1 MVTMKD
7 IAQIVGVSEST
18 VSRVMS
24 KPPDECPVSKKLQEK
39 IRQVAEKLEYQ
50 PNLMARGLA
59 TRKSGNIGLVIY
71 RYEHLTHPVMTQV
84 LSGVASAISH
94 SRYSLLIEAIY
105 QPGKEDESKQRL
117 SGLFARRQVDGLII
131 VAHETEPVE
140 ILELMKEEYPF
151 VLANFYVPG
160 LNADSVRINLKK
172 VGQAVIR
179 YFAQLGH
186 KEIAVLPGPK
196 TYGNIKNHDT
206 EDIVSGIQAAA
217 TDLGVQIPS
226 ERIIFTDYNEQEA
239 YNATVK
245 MLEGE
250 IRPTA
255 IYAVD
260 DAIAM
265 GILKAAQD
273 HGLQVPADLSILCGA
288 DTQTARFAP
297 VPLSAIQIPY
307 TDIGL
312 KAAEILLTKLDQ
324 APIENQQVFLPF
336 EVVGRQS
343 SAPYVEKI
351 MRQRFA

>member
-24 KPPDECPVSKKLQEK
+24 KSPEDCPVSQKLQEK
-39 IRQVAEKLEYQ
+39 IRKVADKLGYQ

-59 TRKSGNIGLVIY
+59 TRKSGNIGLIIY

-84 LSGVASAISH
+84 LSGVARAISH

-105 QPGKEDESKQRL
+105 QPGKEDEAKQKL

-160 LNADSVRINLKK
+160 LSADSVRINLKK
-172 VGQAVIR
+172 VGQGVIR
-179 YFAQLGH
+179 YFTELGH

-196 TYGNIKNHDT
+196 TYGTIKNHDT

-226 ERIIFTDYNEQEA
+226 ERIIFTEYSEEEA
-239 YNATVK
+239 YNATVNLLRSE
-245 MLEGE
+245 M
-250 IRPTA
+250 RPTA

-265 GILKAAQD
+265 GVLKAAQD
-273 HGLQVPADLSILCGA
+273 HGLDVPRDLSILCGA
-288 DTQTARFAP
+288 DTQTAQFAP
-297 VPLSAIQIPY
+297 VPLSAIHIPY

-312 KAAEILLTKLDQ
+312 KAAEILLVKLEQ
-324 APIENQQVFLPF
+324 EASGNQQVFLPF

-343 SAPYVEKI
+343 CAPCEEIV
-351 MRQRFA
+351 RQRLA

>member
-39 IRQVAEKLEYQ
+39 IRKVAEKLEYQ

-84 LSGVASAISH
+84 LSGVASVISH

-105 QPGKEDESKQRL
+105 QPGKENEAKQRL

-160 LNADSVRINLKK
+160 LNADSVRVNFKK
-172 VGQAVIR
+172 VGKSILT
-179 YFAQLGH
+179 YFAELDH
-186 KEIAVLPGPK
+186 KDIAILPGPK
-196 TYGNIKNHDT
+196 KFGSITNNET
-206 EDIVSGIQAAA
+206 EDTVSGIQATA
-217 TDLGVQIPS
+217 TELGVQISS
-226 ERIIFTDYNEQEA
+226 ERIIYTAYEELEA
-239 YNATVK
+239 YNATLNLLAQEEK
-245 MLEGE
+245 
-250 IRPTA
+250 PTA
-255 IYAVD
+255 IYAAD
-260 DAIAM
+260 DAVAM
-265 GILKAAQD
+265 GVLRAAQEQ
-273 HGLQVPADLSILCGA
+273 GIQVPADLSILCGA

-312 KAAEILLTKLDQ
+312 KAAGILLAELQ
-324 APIENQQVFLPF
+324 QESQGNQQQFLPF
-336 EVVGRQS
+336 EIISRQS
-343 SAPYVEKI
+343 CARRVG
-351 MRQRFA
+351 